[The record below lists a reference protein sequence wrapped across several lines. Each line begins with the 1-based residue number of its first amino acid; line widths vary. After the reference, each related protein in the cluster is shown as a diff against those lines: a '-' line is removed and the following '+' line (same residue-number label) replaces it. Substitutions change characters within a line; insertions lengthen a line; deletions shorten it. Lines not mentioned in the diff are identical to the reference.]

1 MHRENTS
8 ASAAKQRELKLKRR
22 GLSVVIDLMLVVGSI
37 VLTLALIEL
46 GSWIWV
52 KHFRPQYLTQWE
64 FRATQPPPY
73 QDADY
78 FGAEFLREAEASV
91 SGSIST
97 IAELRDFRGR
107 YFNVVNGFRVTTDA
121 PPDPERRVLMFG
133 GSTLFG
139 QEVPDRYTI
148 ASYLQRMLND
158 AGARWQV
165 RNFGLPGMNA
175 AQQTLILKRVALRPG
190 DIIVYYHGVN
200 DVYYLVFGGYREG
213 WQRGVPAFRPVQK
226 LSAVHK
232 WMHTWHEKLKDYSFT
247 AQVALD
253 IYQRGIPD
261 TVTDAAQMRQELANT
276 ETSFRTAVQ
285 EAAAIAA
292 ASKAMFVHFLQPT
305 AFSAAAL
312 SPYERETL
320 KNPLVTAPGVDIAFR
335 EGYPRLRSVATELE
349 NDGVAYYD
357 ISDAL
362 DGRKPGHEV
371 FLDFCHLNHE
381 GNRIIAQRM
390 MDVYFRPLL
399 EH

>member
-1 MHRENTS
+1 M
-8 ASAAKQRELKLKRR
+8 LVL
-22 GLSVVIDLMLVVGSI
+22 GSVVLAF
-37 VLTLALIEL
+37 ALIEL

-52 KHFRPQYLTQWE
+52 KHFRPQHLTQWE

-73 QDADY
+73 QGADY
-78 FGAEFLREAEASV
+78 FGPEFLAEAEASV

-107 YFNVVNGFRVTTDA
+107 YFNVVNGFRVTTDT
-121 PPDPERRVLMFG
+121 PSDPERRVLMFG

-139 QEVPDRYTI
+139 QEVPDRHTV
-148 ASYLQRMLND
+148 ASYLQRMLNE
-158 AGARWQV
+158 AGVRWQV

-200 DVYYLVFGGYREG
+200 DVYYLVFGGHPQG

-232 WMHTWHEKLKDYSFT
+232 WMHAWHQKLKDYSYT

-261 TVTDAAQMRQELANT
+261 TVTDAAQMRQELAHT
-276 ETSFRTAVQ
+276 EESFRTAVL
-285 EAAAIAA
+285 EAVAIAA
-292 ASKAMFVHFLQPT
+292 AADASFVHFLQPT
-305 AFSAAAL
+305 AYSAATL
-312 SPYERETL
+312 SSYERETL

-335 EGYPRLRSVATELE
+335 EGYPRLLGVAKELE
-349 NDGVAYYD
+349 TDGVAFYD

-362 DGRKPGHEV
+362 DGRQPGNEV
-371 FLDFCHLNHE
+371 LLDFCHLNHE
-381 GNRIIAQRM
+381 GNRMIAQRM
-390 MDVYFRPLL
+390 MDVYFRTLFDR
-399 EH
+399 